1 MRSKTRVLF
10 INHSVRD
17 GGPGRSLFYI
27 LKYLDKSR
35 IDPYVLVPRKDVF
48 TDMISNEGL
57 GDRIIVERKFPDN
70 ILRPRFNALNIV
82 HEGRFPSVFY
92 RILKITSVLLNV
104 FDLILFVIMSP
115 FLIRGKRIDLIYSNG
130 TLAKIVGAIIGFVNN
145 RPVIWHV
152 RNIQQTRILRF
163 TINLLS
169 SLPMVKKVICV
180 SHATAKQFYYSRD
193 KLVVIYNGIDAE
205 DFNPDKVEGI
215 LRKEYKVPEG
225 TIILGSVGR
234 VVPRKGYEYLIR
246 AAGVVCNHLGKDKS
260 RIRFVVVGDT
270 PYFFGNNHLEY
281 LRELVK
287 KLNLEDVF
295 IFTGYRKDVRPY
307 LKDFDIFVITSNYP
321 DPFPRS
327 VIEAMA
333 FSLPVVGFRVGGIV
347 EAVEDGVTGILSDPG
362 NVDQM
367 AFAMLKLIQDRF
379 LRSSMG
385 RAGRERVKSMFSAR
399 ELTREIEKIILGIAE
414 VYS

>member
-1 MRSKTRVLF
+1 MRSKARVLF
-10 INHSVRD
+10 VNHSVRD

-70 ILRPRFNALNIV
+70 ILRPRFNALNV
-82 HEGRFPSVFY
+82 AQEGKFPSVFY

-104 FDLILFVIMSP
+104 FDLVLFVIMSP

-130 TLAKIVGAIIGFVNN
+130 TLAKIVGAIIGFVNYC
-145 RPVIWHV
+145 PVIWHV
-152 RNIQQTRILRF
+152 RNIQQTRILKF

-169 SLPMVKKVICV
+169 SLPVVKKVICV

-205 DFNPDKVEGI
+205 DFNPDKVEGV

-234 VVPRKGYEYLIR
+234 VVPRKGYEYLVR

-295 IFTGYRKDVRPY
+295 IFTGYRRDVRPY

-385 RAGRERVKSMFSAR
+385 RAGRERVKGMFSAR
-399 ELTREIEKIILGIAE
+399 ELTREIEKIILGVAE
-414 VYS
+414 EYS

>member
-1 MRSKTRVLF
+1 MRSKARVLF

-70 ILRPRFNALNIV
+70 ILRPRFNTLNV
-82 HEGRFPSVFY
+82 AHEGKFPSVFY

-104 FDLILFVIMSP
+104 FDLVLFVIMSP

-130 TLAKIVGAIIGFVNN
+130 TLAKIVGAIIGFVNYC
-145 RPVIWHV
+145 PVIWHV

-169 SLPMVKKVICV
+169 SLPVVKKVICV

-205 DFNPDKVEGI
+205 DFNPDKVEGV

-234 VVPRKGYEYLIR
+234 VVPRKGYEYLVR

-270 PYFFGNNHLEY
+270 PYFFGNNHLGY

-295 IFTGYRKDVRPY
+295 IFTGYRRDVRPY

-362 NVDQM
+362 SVDQM

-385 RAGRERVKSMFSAR
+385 KAGRERVKGMFSAR
-399 ELTREIEKIILGIAE
+399 ELTREIEKIILGVDE
-414 VYS
+414 E